1 MKNNT
6 KFTFMKTIKDF
17 SALKLSKSQ
26 MNSLNG
32 GGTYNC
38 TVKGEHVGFYK
49 GVSAAKVEE
58 SLKSSYGEGVSC
70 S

>member
-1 MKNNT
+1 MKT
-6 KFTFMKTIKDF
+6 TQKFTTF
-17 SALKLSKSQ
+17 KLSKGQ
-26 MNSLNG
+26 MGNLKG

-49 GVSAAKVEE
+49 GSSAAAVEKA
-58 SLKSSYGEGVSC
+58 LISSYGSGVSC